1 MRLNFLKFTTPIQI
15 TIVLA
20 CVILFGNVLS
30 ETMQAFFYSISLTLK
45 DLLLFVLPILIFSYS
60 FLSLSNVKHKKS
72 IGLVLVIV
80 FFIVCISNYVATFI
94 AYTVVSLKLLN
105 IDISSLN
112 AINKEKL
119 MPLWYTSLP
128 EWIPINYALVCGF
141 IFGFCITFIPPQISS
156 KLNTKLQQFI
166 DFFLSK
172 LFIRL
177 LPLFVLGFIIKMQ
190 HDEVLLQTITHYL
203 PLMLLISITYL
214 FYIAFLFAFIANFNL
229 YVWIKYIKNVIP
241 VAVTGFTTMSS
252 LATMPVT
259 ITAAEKNTEDPN
271 IARLIIPI
279 TANIHMIGLA
289 INIPIMALSILLSFG
304 HELPTFRVY
313 CTFAF
318 YFILTQ
324 FAGAGAPGCGILLM
338 IPLLETYLGFTG
350 EMSALI
356 IVLYILF
363 DAAETSANVLGNS
376 ALVIVISR
384 INKALNEK
392 RIMVKDNIKSL

>member
-20 CVILFGNVLS
+20 CVILFGNALPKTV
-30 ETMQAFFYSISLTLK
+30 QAFFYAISLTLK
-45 DLLLFVLPILIFSYS
+45 DLLLFALPILIFSCS
-60 FLSLSNVKHKKS
+60 FLSLSTVKNKKS
-72 IGLVLVIV
+72 IGLILVIV
-80 FFIVCISNYVATFI
+80 LIIVCISNYVATFV
-94 AYTVVSLKLLN
+94 AYGVVSLKLLN
-105 IDISSLN
+105 INISSLN
-112 AINKEKL
+112 VINNEEL
-119 MPLWYTSLP
+119 MPLWHTSLP
-128 EWIPINYALVCGF
+128 EWMPSNYALLCGF
-141 IFGFCITFIPPQISS
+141 AFGFLSTFMPTQISG
-156 KLNTKLQQFI
+156 KLNLKASRFI
-166 DFFLSK
+166 DFFLNK

-190 HDEVLLQTITHYL
+190 YDGVLAKTLAYCL
-203 PLMLLISITYL
+203 PLMLLISATYL
-214 FYIAFLFAFIANFNL
+214 LYIAFLFAVIANFNL
-229 YVWIKYIKNVIP
+229 PVWIKYIKNVIP

-252 LATMPVT
+252 LATMPIT
-259 ITAAEKNTEDPN
+259 INAAEKNTEDPN

-289 INIPIMALSILLSFG
+289 INIPIMALSILLGFG
-304 HELPTFRVY
+304 YGLPAFTVY

-338 IPLLETYLGFTG
+338 IPLLEAYLGFTR

-356 IVLYILF
+356 IVLYVLF

-376 ALVIVISR
+376 ALVIVVSKIY
-384 INKALNEK
+384 KALNEK
-392 RIMVKDNIKSL
+392 CIRTQDNIKTL